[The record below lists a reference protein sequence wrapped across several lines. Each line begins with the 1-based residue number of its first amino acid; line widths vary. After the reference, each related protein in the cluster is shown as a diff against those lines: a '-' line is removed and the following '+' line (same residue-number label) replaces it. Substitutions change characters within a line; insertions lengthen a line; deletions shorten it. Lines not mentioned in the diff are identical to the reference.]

1 MEHGSGT
8 RAEGKWAPLSFAS
21 VYARHRSGVYAT
33 ALRVLGRPCEAED
46 VTQEVFVKFWR
57 SPERFDPERGEIG
70 AYLRMMAR
78 SRALDLARHEQASNR
93 ARDRLQAGAGRDEV
107 PHEEHPPEALE
118 RDEQRKLLH
127 AALRRL
133 PVEQREALVLAY
145 WGGMSAREVA
155 EAAGVPFGTA
165 RSRMRLGLEK
175 LRERDELRDVELEA
189 AGA

>member
-1 MEHGSGT
+1 MDHGSATNPDGM
-8 RAEGKWAPLSFAS
+8 EAPLSFAA
-21 VYARHRSGVYAT
+21 VYAQHRAGVYGT
-33 ALRVLGRPCEAED
+33 AMRVLGRPCEAED

-57 SPERFDPERGEIG
+57 SPERFDPSRGELG
-70 AYLRMMAR
+70 SYLRMMAR
-78 SRALDLARHEQASNR
+78 SRALDLVRHEQASTR
-93 ARDRLQAGAGRDEV
+93 ASDRLQAVSTREEMS
-107 PHEEHPPEALE
+107 HEELPPEAIE

-175 LRERDELRDVELEA
+175 LRDRVELREAELEA

>member
-1 MEHGSGT
+1 MGDGSGT
-8 RAEGKWAPLSFAS
+8 NPEGKWAPLSFAA
-21 VYARHRSGVYAT
+21 VYAHHRAGVYAT

-57 SPERFDPERGEIG
+57 SPERFDPSRGEIG
-70 AYLRMMAR
+70 SYLRMMAR
-78 SRALDLARHEQASNR
+78 SRALDLLRHEQASTR
-93 ARDRLQAGAGRDEV
+93 ARDRLQAVTGHDEV
-107 PHEEHPPEALE
+107 PHDERPPEVLE
-118 RDEQRKLLH
+118 RDEQRRLLH

-175 LRERDELRDVELEA
+175 LRADGSAEA
-189 AGA
+189 ANA

>member
-1 MEHGSGT
+1 MKHGSAT
-8 RAEGKWAPLSFAS
+8 NPEGKWAPLSFAA
-21 VYARHRSGVYAT
+21 VHARHRAGVYAT

-57 SPERFDPERGEIG
+57 SPERFDSARGEIG
-70 AYLRMMAR
+70 SYLRMMAR
-78 SRALDLARHEQASNR
+78 SRALDLLRHEQASAR
-93 ARDRLQAGAGRDEV
+93 ARDRLEAVSPRDEV
-107 PHEEHPPEALE
+107 PREEHPPEALE
-118 RDEQRKLLH
+118 RDEQRTLLH
-127 AALRRL
+127 SALRRL

-155 EAAGVPFGTA
+155 ATAGVPFGTA

-175 LRERDELRDVELEA
+175 LRADSSAKV